1 MADLPQSKSPGSG
14 TLLLILIQV
23 ASRALTFI
31 GNQVLLRF
39 LSPSLL
45 GIAVQLEL
53 VSVTSLYFARE
64 SLRVALQRQPPSPP
78 DAEQKQGGRGNATQ
92 TVVNLSYLAILL
104 GLVISTAFGWSY
116 LYSAPS
122 AVLGSPY
129 FDIAFRIY
137 AAATILELL
146 AEPAFVV
153 IQQKALYADRA
164 RAETLAAMARCFS
177 ACIVA
182 VIGHK
187 RHMAPSVLPFAVG
200 QAAYAGVLLALY
212 IVPVLRLSRG
222 EKFSIA
228 PRKLDADAIT
238 TGINNRTYY
247 AQRFHKAILGL
258 ATTMYMQSVF
268 KLFLTQGDAL
278 ILSFLSSLA
287 DQGAFA
293 LASNYGGLLARL
305 VFQPV
310 EESSRNMFGRLL
322 SSSSSSASST
332 QRQPTDTKSNTAAE
346 HAKIVQALKYLT
358 NTLHFYNILSLPL
371 VSIAPHILPLVV
383 RHIMGARWYTPS
395 TASLLGVYCYYI
407 PLMAVNGILDA
418 FVTSV
423 ATPAQL
429 RTQSIWMLLFTA
441 SYGIVVWAM
450 LTKFQLGAAGLVGAN
465 MVNMGLRIVWSIV
478 FVRQWVREH
487 DRVDSDKGLWKPM
500 VRDSLPAGSS
510 VIVAALLTLGLR
522 LQATGRTD
530 GGLELD
536 RQFLGLLTAGIVLL
550 GSTILFAER
559 DFWLQMLQSIV
570 PQRLAAKIPGL
581 NKRSSTKPQPSNT
594 TGNPN
599 TST

>member
-78 DAEQKQGGRGNATQ
+78 DAEQMQGDRGNATQ

-104 GLVISTAFGWSY
+104 GLAISTAFGWSY

-129 FDIAFRIY
+129 FDIAFRLY

-383 RHIMGARWYTPS
+383 RHIM
-395 TASLLGVYCYYI
+395 
-407 PLMAVNGILDA
+407 
-418 FVTSV
+418 
-423 ATPAQL
+423 
-429 RTQSIWMLLFTA
+429 
-441 SYGIVVWAM
+441 
-450 LTKFQLGAAGLVGAN
+450 
-465 MVNMGLRIVWSIV
+465 
-478 FVRQWVREH
+478 
-487 DRVDSDKGLWKPM
+487 
-500 VRDSLPAGSS
+500 
-510 VIVAALLTLGLR
+510 
-522 LQATGRTD
+522 
-530 GGLELD
+530 
-536 RQFLGLLTAGIVLL
+536 
-550 GSTILFAER
+550 
-559 DFWLQMLQSIV
+559 
-570 PQRLAAKIPGL
+570 
-581 NKRSSTKPQPSNT
+581 
-594 TGNPN
+594 
-599 TST
+599 

>member
-1 MADLPQSKSPGSG
+1 MADMAQSQPPGSG

-64 SLRVALQRQPPSPP
+64 SLRVALQRQPPAAP
-78 DAEQKQGGRGNATQ
+78 DAEQGRRNAPQ
-92 TVVNLSYLAILL
+92 TAVNLSYLAVLL
-104 GLVISTAFGWSY
+104 GFVISTAFGWSY
-116 LYSAPS
+116 VYSAPS

-137 AAATILELL
+137 AAATVLELL

-182 VIGHK
+182 VIGYK

-200 QAAYAGVLLALY
+200 QAAYAIVLLALY
-212 IVPVLRLSRG
+212 LIPVLRLSRG

-228 PRKLDADAIT
+228 LRRLDAT
-238 TGINNRTYY
+238 TRNHTYY
-247 AQRFHKAILGL
+247 AQRFHRAILGL

-268 KLFLTQGDAL
+268 KLLLTQGDAL

-310 EESSRNMFGRLL
+310 EESSRSMFGRLL
-322 SSSSSSASST
+322 SSTPSSSSST
-332 QRQPTDTKSNTAAE
+332 QRPTGTKSDAAE
-346 HAKIVQALKYLT
+346 HTKIIQALKYLS
-358 NTLHFYNILSLPL
+358 NTLHFYTILALPL
-371 VSIAPHILPLVV
+371 ISIAPHVLPLVV

-441 SYGIVVWAM
+441 LYGIVAWAM

-465 MVNMGLRIVWSIV
+465 MVNMGLRIMWSIV
-478 FVRQWVREH
+478 FVRQWIRQH
-487 DRVDSDKGLWKPM
+487 DRIDSDKGLLSSM
-500 VRDSLPAGSS
+500 VRDLLPAGPS
-510 VIVAALLTLGLR
+510 VVVAGLLTVGLR

-530 GGLELD
+530 AGIELD
-536 RQFLGLLTAGIVLL
+536 RQFLGLLTTGIVLL
-550 GSTILFAER
+550 GST
-559 DFWLQMLQSIV
+559 M
-570 PQRLAAKIPGL
+570 
-581 NKRSSTKPQPSNT
+581 
-594 TGNPN
+594 
-599 TST
+599 